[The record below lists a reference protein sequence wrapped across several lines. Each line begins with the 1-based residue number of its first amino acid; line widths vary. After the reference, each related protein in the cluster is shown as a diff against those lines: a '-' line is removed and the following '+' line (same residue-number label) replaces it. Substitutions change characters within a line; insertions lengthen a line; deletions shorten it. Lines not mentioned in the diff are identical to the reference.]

1 MNAKLTPIIE
11 QFALVDGSQ
20 QNAPHNQSAVR
31 APKDT
36 AAAKG
41 NLFVLVEVQGDAA
54 GLDLIEKRL
63 LTLVRDAYYPAR
75 GGITAGLRRAI
86 NTANQWLYQYNSA
99 NEDLLIGGVAA
110 AVMREDDLFIA
121 QIGPAAIFSS
131 LNNFVR
137 RHPEE
142 SPWLDG
148 GRGQGDDYAPA
159 LGVHHFVEP
168 YITHLQLQPGD
179 AVILC
184 NSHLAAQVSAQ
195 QVLQTLTAQKAGAA
209 AKKLVQTA
217 HSRRASA
224 LVLRFN
230 QGKSEKPALGA
241 LMDKLPASMGGASAK
256 VNSAEKGFHFALP
269 AAMPRP
275 RLPGFAHRQPDPA
288 PQQATYFDDDEFY
301 AADDEFDS
309 VRDNEAERQSPF
321 SRIWQLLTAAVV
333 GTIAFLGSGLYTILQ
348 LALPGSPTDEAP
360 VKQAGRQ
367 AQPLTGKHPSRRALL
382 YVAFGLP
389 ALVLVVVLVMYWYKG
404 YNKEQQYQAALN
416 QAEQKYQQAQLSSPE
431 TARALLAEVD
441 QHLNEAAAIKS
452 GQEEITALHNV
463 VDEQRDEINKVQRLY
478 YVPEL
483 RNYPD
488 SGAQPSSVVLQG
500 VNIYILDKGLNRVF
514 QHTLDDIGDT
524 LLPDDGSPL
533 LVQQGQQVDN
543 LTVENLIDMVWMS
556 AGGGRQTSD
565 LLVLDRNGL
574 IEFDP
579 DWGAAAIAIN
589 GIETWQNPI
598 AVGSY
603 FGNFYVLDAGANQ
616 IYRYLPTANGY
627 ENPPDPY
634 FAEGVLVNLNDAV
647 DMAIDGSIYVLH
659 RDGRIQKFTGG
670 QPDEFQITGL
680 DEPFNNPTAIY
691 TSLDEEVQ
699 YLYIADSGNKRIVQ
713 LGKDGQ
719 FIRQLKPRAEDGI
732 IFDNLQ
738 NLYVDEIGEKMY
750 VLNNNS
756 LYAPNL
762 PAP

>member
-11 QFALVDGSQ
+11 QFALIDGAQ
-20 QNAPHNQSAVR
+20 QNSPHNQSAVR
-31 APKDT
+31 APKD
-36 AAAKG
+36 AAMSKG
-41 NLFVLVEVQGDAA
+41 NLFVLVEAQGDVA

-63 LTLVRDAYYPAR
+63 LALVRDTYYPAR

-86 NTANQWLYQYNSA
+86 NAANQWLYQRNSA

-110 AVMREDDLFIA
+110 AVMREDDLFMA
-121 QIGPAAIFSS
+121 QIGPTAIFSS

-142 SPWLDG
+142 SPWLNG

-179 AVILC
+179 AIILC
-184 NSHLAAQVSAQ
+184 DSHLAGQVSTQ
-195 QVLQTLTAQKAGAA
+195 QVSQTLAAQKAGAA
-209 AKKLVQTA
+209 AKKLAQTA
-217 HSRRASA
+217 NSRRVSA
-224 LVLRFN
+224 LALRFN
-230 QGKSEKPALGA
+230 QGKSAKPSLGA
-241 LMDKLPASMGGASAK
+241 LMDKLPASMGGASAATD
-256 VNSAEKGFHFALP
+256 SAEKGFHFALP

-275 RLPGFAHRQPDPA
+275 KLPAFNRRQPAPA
-288 PQQATYFDDDEFY
+288 PQQTTYFDDDEFY
-301 AADDEFDS
+301 EADDEFGG
-309 VRDNEAERQSPF
+309 DNEVEQQSPF

-348 LALPGSPTDEAP
+348 LALPGSPADEAP

-367 AQPLTGKHPSRRALL
+367 AQPLAGKQPSRRALL

-389 ALVLVVVLVMYWYKG
+389 ALALVVLLAMYWYKG
-404 YNKEQQYQAALN
+404 YNKEREYQAALN
-416 QAEQKYQQAQLSSPE
+416 QAEQKYQQAQLSAPE

-441 QHLNEAAAIKS
+441 QHLDEAAAIKS

-483 RNYPD
+483 RSYTDAGTQLNT
-488 SGAQPSSVVLQG
+488 VVLQG
-500 VNIYILDKGLNRVF
+500 VNVYVLDKGLNRVF

-524 LLPDDGSPL
+524 LLPDDGSPML
-533 LVQQGQQVDN
+533 AQQGQQIDD
-543 LTVENLIDMVWMS
+543 LTVGNLIDMVWMP

-565 LLVLDRNGL
+565 LLVLDSKGL

-589 GIETWQNPI
+589 GIETWQNPA

-634 FAEGVLVNLNDAV
+634 FGEGTPVNLSGAV
-647 DMAIDGSIYVLH
+647 DMAIDGSIYVLYQ
-659 RDGRIQKFTGG
+659 DGRIQKFTGG

-680 DEPFNNPTAIY
+680 DEPLKNPAAIY
-691 TSLDEEVQ
+691 TSLDEEVK
-699 YLYIADSGNKRIVQ
+699 YLYIADAGNKRIVQ
-713 LGKDGQ
+713 LSKDGQ
-719 FIRQLKPRAEDGI
+719 FIRQLKPRVEDGI
-732 IFDNLQ
+732 VFDDLQ
-738 NLYVDEIGEKMY
+738 SLYVDEIGEKMY
-750 VLNNNS
+750 VLNGNS

-762 PAP
+762 PPAP